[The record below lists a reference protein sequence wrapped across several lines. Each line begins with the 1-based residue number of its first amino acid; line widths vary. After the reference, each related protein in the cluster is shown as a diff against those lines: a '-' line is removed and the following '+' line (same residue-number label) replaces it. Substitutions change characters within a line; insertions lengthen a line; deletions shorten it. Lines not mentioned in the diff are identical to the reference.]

1 MESIFKYN
9 SEPNINYDNIS
20 IIQIMN
26 ILKNLRLNISE
37 EIKCLLFIKQK
48 IEKKE
53 SVNVVENNEIS
64 EKLIQKYSLIL
75 NKLNELCIEEIN
87 YISETIII
95 LEKKIKETKIN
106 NETDY
111 IKDDAICDKIDLTI
125 NNYNKIIENINKT
138 LSSLPYIFNLYLL
151 YNKIEEEENIF
162 IRNNIQEEEKNYKLE
177 NDKIN
182 NKKKKILSKKEKKTE
197 EIISNREKMI
207 KFSESLK
214 YLNKKKNMI
223 MNNCKNNNK
232 EEKKEVIINKNDL
245 QKNINELIKEKEE
258 LKNFIFKNC
267 IKENEIKNFNKMKEE
282 NKILNE
288 EINNLKLFFQELNNK
303 YEKENEK
310 FEKLKTERKELESE
324 NLKLIEY
331 INNII
336 SKKDIIK
343 DYTNFKNN
351 NLLGEQNN
359 NNIHLVSTQTS
370 NNNCIEYNKND
381 MFNVNINPNDFE
393 SVEML
398 KRLNKL

>member
-1 MESIFKYN
+1 
-9 SEPNINYDNIS
+9 
-20 IIQIMN
+20 
-26 ILKNLRLNISE
+26 
-37 EIKCLLFIKQK
+37 
-48 IEKKE
+48 
-53 SVNVVENNEIS
+53 
-64 EKLIQKYSLIL
+64 
-75 NKLNELCIEEIN
+75 
-87 YISETIII
+87 
-95 LEKKIKETKIN
+95 
-106 NETDY
+106 
-111 IKDDAICDKIDLTI
+111 
-125 NNYNKIIENINKT
+125 
-138 LSSLPYIFNLYLL
+138 
-151 YNKIEEEENIF
+151 
-162 IRNNIQEEEKNYKLE
+162 
-177 NDKIN
+177 
-182 NKKKKILSKKEKKTE
+182 
-197 EIISNREKMI
+197 MI

-223 MNNCKNNNK
+223 MNNCKYNNK

-359 NNIHLVSTQTS
+359 NNIHLVSNQIS
-370 NNNCIEYNKND
+370 NNKYIEYNKND

>member
-1 MESIFKYN
+1 
-9 SEPNINYDNIS
+9 
-20 IIQIMN
+20 
-26 ILKNLRLNISE
+26 
-37 EIKCLLFIKQK
+37 
-48 IEKKE
+48 
-53 SVNVVENNEIS
+53 
-64 EKLIQKYSLIL
+64 
-75 NKLNELCIEEIN
+75 
-87 YISETIII
+87 
-95 LEKKIKETKIN
+95 
-106 NETDY
+106 
-111 IKDDAICDKIDLTI
+111 
-125 NNYNKIIENINKT
+125 
-138 LSSLPYIFNLYLL
+138 
-151 YNKIEEEENIF
+151 
-162 IRNNIQEEEKNYKLE
+162 
-177 NDKIN
+177 
-182 NKKKKILSKKEKKTE
+182 
-197 EIISNREKMI
+197 MI

-223 MNNCKNNNK
+223 MNNCKYNNK

-310 FEKLKTERKELESE
+310 FEKLKTERKELEIE

-359 NNIHLVSTQTS
+359 NNIHLVSTQIS
-370 NNNCIEYNKND
+370 NNKCIEYNKND
-381 MFNVNINPNDFE
+381 MFNININPNNFE